1 MINENTIK
9 NYKVEIISK
18 NIYTKTKL
26 IDRNNLENFNKLGL
40 IQKEDMWKLS

>member
-18 NIYTKTKL
+18 NIYTRTKL
-26 IDRNNLENFNKLGL
+26 MDRNNLENFYELGL
-40 IQKEDMWKLS
+40 IQKENMWN